1 MYHYVFCAS
10 INHPANAKSIKLA
23 KGVVDKLQKEW
34 ELEADVVLC
43 NYHSTIT
50 IIENYGNI
58 EIKFENDSTVQLIN
72 DCMEF
77 AKLKERFDRI
87 YSTLDASMIE

>member
-1 MYHYVFCAS
+1 MHHYVFCAS
-10 INHPANAKSIKLA
+10 TNHPANEKSIKIA
-23 KGVVDKLQKEW
+23 KGVVDKLQNNW
-34 ELEADVVLC
+34 QLDADIVLC
-43 NYHSTIT
+43 KYHSKIT

-58 EIKFENDSTVQLIN
+58 EIKFENDSTTQLID

-87 YSTLDASMIE
+87 YSTLDASMID

>member
-1 MYHYVFCAS
+1 MNHYVFSAAIIP
-10 INHPANAKSIKLA
+10 INKKSIKIA
-23 KGVVDKLQKEW
+23 KGVADRLQNDW

-43 NYHSTIT
+43 NYHSSIT
-50 IIENYGNI
+50 IIENCSNI
-58 EIKFENDSTVQLIN
+58 EIKFENNNTIQLIN